1 MQYGFLLVYVLNKFN
16 DIYEKEIDWWIDWLG
31 GADRTTNEINKLLG
45 TLPPAV
51 QALTGVDL
59 TGVII

>member
-1 MQYGFLLVYVLNKFN
+1 V
-16 DIYEKEIDWWIDWLG
+16 
-31 GADRTTNEINKLLG
+31 NKLLA

-59 TGVII
+59 SGVRIIYTFFKNNVLKIKLPGPTSQDAKPRV